1 MKLQG
6 EQRSTKARNSVM
18 GLTYAIGDIH
28 GRHDLLISL
37 LETIKRQADQQPYRL
52 VFLGDYIDR
61 GPDSAKVVA
70 SVREL
75 QGASPNDV
83 ICLKGN
89 HEDMLLQAIG
99 RPLGTYSWIEN
110 GGVDIPLDVLAWM
123 EGLPTLWEDDKRYF
137 VHAGLYPGLDI
148 SRRTDRYKL
157 WIRNKFLDSDFD
169 FGKHVVHGHTPDRG
183 GPQLFGNRTNLDTG
197 AIFGGPLTAGVF
209 NNEQGGPIVIIQA
222 RADGTVVRP
231 LGSGPKEQPNR

>member
-1 MKLQG
+1 
-6 EQRSTKARNSVM
+6 M

-89 HEDMLLQAIG
+89 HEDMLLQSIG

-110 GGVDIPLDVLAWM
+110 GGDAAMASWGVEEPFDIPLDVLAWM

-148 SRRTDRYKL
+148 SRQTDQYKL
-157 WIRNKFLDSDFD
+157 WIRDKFLDSDFD

-197 AIFGGPLTAGVF
+197 AVFGGPLTAGVF
-209 NNEQGGPIVIIQA
+209 NNEQGGPIAIIQA
-222 RADGTVVRP
+222 RADAAVIKP
-231 LGSGPKEQPNR
+231 LGSEPKQQPNR